1 MTWAFP
7 WPIRH
12 LEPFFAMLLKAW
24 LQWLRVRKGS
34 SKGNI
39 SSLYK
44 FQSAPLHLRY
54 HGGWLFS
61 GPARSVTH
69 KVTEW
74 GIRKHSNELCTSAE
88 RVKRGHFWNDG
99 CRRWCPICF
108 NSSKFTASE
117 APCKQLGEK
126 TGPFLCLFYFFSL
139 AMSLREQIFI
149 FLQRYSIFNYSA
161 GIVWLPILQFLP
173 VHLSTGDRAWIEI
186 YASPRVMSNR
196 IGRF

>member
-39 SSLYK
+39 SSIYK

-108 NSSKFTASE
+108 NSSKFTAFA
-117 APCKQLGEK
+117 APCKQLGKK
-126 TGPFLCLFYFFSL
+126 TGPSAISSLSVSLYFFLSL
-139 AMSLREQIFI
+139 CPWEKRFLYFSRDTVYLTIVQALFGCQYCNFYPFI
-149 FLQRYSIFNYSA
+149 YQ
-161 GIVWLPILQFLP
+161 PMTEP
-173 VHLSTGDRAWIEI
+173 E
-186 YASPRVMSNR
+186 
-196 IGRF
+196 